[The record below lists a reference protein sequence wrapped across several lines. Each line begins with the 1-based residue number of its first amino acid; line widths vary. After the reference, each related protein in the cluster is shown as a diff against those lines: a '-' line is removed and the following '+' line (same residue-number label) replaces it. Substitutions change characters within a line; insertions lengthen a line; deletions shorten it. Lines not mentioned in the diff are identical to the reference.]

1 MAKFNKFNQFAGDVG
16 LAVHDLNADTLKI
29 YLTNNTPSV
38 SDDAV
43 KADLAGITE
52 ENGYAPADITNT
64 YSQTSGLG
72 TLAGTDVVL
81 TASGGSFGPFRYV
94 VLYNDSTTVKTDP
107 LIGYWD
113 YGVEVTVPTGET
125 FTVDFSTSI
134 LTIH

>member
-1 MAKFNKFNQFAGDVG
+1 MALFRKFYQFAGDIG
-16 LAVHDLNADTLKI
+16 LAVHDLNADTLKV
-29 YLTNNTPSV
+29 YLTNNTPSL

-52 ENGYAPADITNT
+52 EHGYAAADVTNT

-72 TLAGTDVVL
+72 SLAGTDVVW
-81 TASGGSFGPFRYV
+81 TASGGTFGPFRYV
-94 VLYNDSTTVKTDP
+94 VLYNDGTVVKTDP

-125 FTVDFSTSI
+125 FTVDFGTSI
-134 LTIH
+134 FTIT